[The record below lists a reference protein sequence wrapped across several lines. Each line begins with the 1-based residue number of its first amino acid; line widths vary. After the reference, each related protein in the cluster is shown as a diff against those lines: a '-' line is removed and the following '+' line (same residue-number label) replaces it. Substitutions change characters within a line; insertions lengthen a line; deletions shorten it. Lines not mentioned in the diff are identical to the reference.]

1 MKRIAFYGGSFD
13 PLHIGHLAIARKLS
27 EIFDLDEF
35 YFIPAFHA
43 PHKKNKTVT
52 SAFCR
57 FAMLALA
64 TNTDEKIKISTI
76 DPTRPKDL
84 IRLKRRQN

>member
-43 PHKKNKTVT
+43 PHKKDKTGHVGFLPLRD
-52 SAFCR
+52 AC
-57 FAMLALA
+57 AG
-64 TNTDEKIKISTI
+64 DEHGRENQNF
-76 DPTRPKDL
+76 DHR
-84 IRLKRRQN
+84 IRRARKTLYV